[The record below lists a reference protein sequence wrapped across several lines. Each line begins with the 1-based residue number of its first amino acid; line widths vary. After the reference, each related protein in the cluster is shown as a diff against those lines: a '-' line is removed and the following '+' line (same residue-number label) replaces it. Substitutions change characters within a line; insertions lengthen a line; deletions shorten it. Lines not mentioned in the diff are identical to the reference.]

1 MFIFSTRM
9 FFALWTPVHLTRK
22 QEGLSIISLQPFK
35 VMPSYTNW
43 NTKDPMSP
51 HSQPP
56 PFKCSLRWTLRRWS
70 TGKLCP
76 DFKVEMQ
83 KRLGK
88 WSTCELLMDYVE
100 YVSMML
106 HGKKIVPSLSST
118 HIHLSCC
125 EISVYNISSYIN
137 IPNTWK
143 WTSSYPRH
151 SLKR

>member
-1 MFIFSTRM
+1 M

-22 QEGLSIISLQPFK
+22 QQGLSIISLQLFK
-35 VMPSYTNW
+35 VMPSYTNG

-56 PFKCSLRWTLRRWS
+56 PFKSSLRWTLRRWS

-76 DFKVEMQ
+76 DFKVEKQ

-88 WSTCELLMDYVE
+88 WSTCELLMIYVE

-106 HGKKIVPSLSST
+106 HGENSFRPCPQ
-118 HIHLSCC
+118 HIFIAVVVKSMCTTFPRTS
-125 EISVYNISSYIN
+125 ISQTRGNGLHHIRVIAQ
-137 IPNTWK
+137 NT
-143 WTSSYPRH
+143 R
-151 SLKR
+151 